1 MLGLLHWIGNPCL
14 SSQSWPKSGC
24 VDGGVSAGQEC
35 SGRVLLGPVEFETPA
50 GYFLLTGI
58 LYSLSN
64 LHSFLFFH
72 LVSFKEI
79 VFCCSY
85 NSHLF
90 SSIILYVLIKTDI
103 LFWSCPSTLLVR
115 EEFPC
120 WWGLWGW
127 LNTWHLTPER
137 RTWQFIS
144 HVYSLSGRRQMHASW
159 GHFCTQKQNKQ
170 GGCERQF
177 LQC

>member
-1 MLGLLHWIGNPCL
+1 MVVSQQGRNVQGGFYLVMLSLRHQQDTFCWL
-14 SSQSWPKSGC
+14 
-24 VDGGVSAGQEC
+24 
-35 SGRVLLGPVEFETPA
+35 EFCAHYLVTKE
-50 GYFLLTGI
+50 
-58 LYSLSN
+58 N

-85 NSHLF
+85 NSRLF
-90 SSIILYVLIKTDI
+90 SSIIIYVLIKTTV
-103 LFWSCPSTLLVR
+103 LLWSFPSTLLVR
-115 EEFPC
+115 EKFPC

-144 HVYSLSGRRQMHASW
+144 YVYSPSGRRQMHTSW
-159 GHFCTQKQNKQ
+159 GHFCTQKQNEQ
-170 GGCERQF
+170 GECERRF